1 MQDTRIGFIGAG
13 NMASS
18 IIGGLINR
26 GQAPSLISASD
37 LDTDKLDI
45 LAAKTGMAAASNEDI
60 AQTCD
65 VIVLAVKPQVMP
77 AVCTA
82 LAASLNDRRPLIV
95 SIAAGITLTALER
108 WFGLEAALVRCMP
121 NTPALVG
128 SGASGLF
135 ANARV
140 SATQRDI
147 ADQLLGAVGLS
158 VWVDS
163 EADIDSVTALSG
175 SGQAYFFLMMEAMQ
189 ESAIKLG
196 LTPAMAKSLTYQ
208 TALGAAQ
215 LAIASEEDTAQL
227 RRNVTSP
234 NGTTERAINH
244 FEDGGLR
251 QLVDGALTAAHDR
264 SVELAGEVHSL
275 LQPHK

>member
-1 MQDTRIGFIGAG
+1 LQDTRIGFIGAG

-26 GQAPSLISASD
+26 GHEASLISASD
-37 LDTDKLDI
+37 LDTEKLDA
-45 LAAKTGMAAASNEDI
+45 LATKTGLSAADNETI
-60 AQTCD
+60 AQTAD
-65 VIVLAVKPQVMP
+65 VIVLAVKPQVMS
-77 AVCTA
+77 AVSTE
-82 LAASLNDRRPLIV
+82 LAASLGDRRPLIV
-95 SIAAGITLTALER
+95 SIAAGITLSALER
-108 WFGLEAALVRCMP
+108 WFGPDAALVRCMP

-135 ANARV
+135 ANALV
-140 SATQRDI
+140 NAAQRSI

-158 VWVDS
+158 VWVETES
-163 EADIDSVTALSG
+163 DIDSVTALSG
-175 SGQAYFFLMMEAMQ
+175 SGPAYFFLMMEAMQ
-189 ESAIKLG
+189 ESAVKLG
-196 LTPAMAKSLTYQ
+196 LSSELAKALTYQ

-215 LAIASEEDTAQL
+215 LALASDEETAQL

-251 QLVDGALTAAHDR
+251 QLVDGALQAAHAR
-264 SVELAGEVHSL
+264 SIELAGEV
-275 LQPHK
+275 

>member
-140 SATQRDI
+140 SAAQRDI

-175 SGQAYFFLMMEAMQ
+175 SGPAYFFLMMEAMQ
-189 ESAIKLG
+189 ESAVKLG

-208 TALGAAQ
+208 TVLGAAQ

-251 QLVDGALTAAHDR
+251 QLVDGALTAARDR
-264 SVELAGEVHSL
+264 SVELADEV
-275 LQPHK
+275 

>member
-37 LDTDKLDI
+37 LDTGKLDA
-45 LAAKTGMAAASNEDI
+45 LAVKTGMSAASNDDI
-60 AQTCD
+60 ALTCD
-65 VIVLAVKPQVMP
+65 VIVLAVKPQVMS
-77 AVCTA
+77 AVCTE

-140 SATQRDI
+140 SAAQRDI

-175 SGQAYFFLMMEAMQ
+175 SGPAYFFLMMEA
-189 ESAIKLG
+189 
-196 LTPAMAKSLTYQ
+196 
-208 TALGAAQ
+208 
-215 LAIASEEDTAQL
+215 
-227 RRNVTSP
+227 
-234 NGTTERAINH
+234 
-244 FEDGGLR
+244 
-251 QLVDGALTAAHDR
+251 
-264 SVELAGEVHSL
+264 
-275 LQPHK
+275 